1 MSARG
6 MTERARRAVREVE
19 EVLAQAGTDEARTMA
34 DALRRALLRAEF
46 DAAQG
51 GGRAVPACCPR
62 CGCVGGVVRR
72 GHDRDG
78 AQR

>member
-19 EVLAQAGTDEARTMA
+19 EVLARAGTDEARTMA

-46 DAAQG
+46 DAAQT
-51 GGRAVPACCPR
+51 AAMPSPPAA
-62 CGCVGGVVRR
+62 R
-72 GHDRDG
+72 G
-78 AQR
+78 AAAWAAS